1 MSDVENN
8 RAGLGMETGAED
20 GTPGGKKSWRAPRIT
35 RLDGRSAQTGLGGV
49 ISDSTNTSGT
59 S

>member
-8 RAGLGMETGAED
+8 RAGLGMETDAED
-20 GTPGGKKSWRAPRIT
+20 GTPGKKSWRAPRIT